1 VVSAIDLA
9 GWAKMHDVA
18 GPAFVIS
25 CETLLHRVLRLCEVA
40 QHVRSRL
47 TWGRSR
53 CAARLIVAL
62 GAGVALAERKIH
74 HEDFAAQ

>member
-40 QHVRSRL
+40 QHVRKQ
-47 TWGRSR
+47 TDVGPFKV
-53 CAARLIVAL
+53 CCTPDC
-62 GAGVALAERKIH
+62 GVGGWCGTR
-74 HEDFAAQ
+74 